1 MAETRNTWQTIKR
14 FSVYV
19 LDLKTTLGFGV
30 LAMLGYGMVD
40 ATLLNI
46 LQPLVDEGFTEE
58 TTTFLKWMPLFVVGM
73 ITIRGLCAFGS
84 TYCMA
89 RTGNT
94 VVMRLQCQLFDHL
107 MHLPVSFF
115 DKTPSGEL
123 VSKIIYDSTQV
134 SGAASK
140 SLVNIFRSGAFII
153 GLLIWMFY
161 QSWELSLVL
170 LFVAPAVGL
179 IVNVVSKRFRMI
191 SRRLQKAM
199 GNVSTTA
206 QQMLHGQKD
215 VLMFAGHETERERFA
230 TVSNNIRQ
238 QQMKMSTTRAASNA
252 IVQIVASFALAV
264 VLYLASVDSIRDQL
278 TPGKFVAIVGS
289 MLALLRPL
297 RDITNI
303 NSEIQKA
310 IAACN
315 SLFDILD
322 LEVEKN
328 TGSYVTDKV
337 KGKINFDGIN
347 FTYPT
352 ANERLINKLD
362 KVYSENNIAIDDL
375 LEIFFIFSFWIK
387 KSGVSKNTFSKIG
400 SNIGMYYDSGR
411 DRSEITNIIEKS
423 DLEILEEKIENLHF
437 KDFIFSNN
445 LWKEILFEGYIDE
458 QKINLELSKSNLF
471 SKESS
476 KPSWYKLWHYRDLSE
491 SEIIHHF
498 DILEKQFSE
507 HKFIDINEIMHV
519 IGLRLHFTSLGQY
532 PENLEEIIQ
541 QCKVYID
548 HLYATNKLE
557 PFLGSNNSENTYI
570 NDTGLSY
577 FNSGKDEFKEI
588 YDYLHK
594 HRDLATKDKLDEY
607 AEEVL
612 QALKTDDKKFF
623 SLICWTNDENEN
635 PFQNIPVMT
644 KIAPKEYV
652 SIALSKTDQTY
663 KTAIIMFNERYD
675 SHNIINNLKEEIDWI
690 IAVKDELIKQSK
702 NKTPIFKSIIET
714 LIEVHIDPIINEHD
728 QNKTNKS
735 NLS

>member
-1 MAETRNTWQTIKR
+1 MKQ
-14 FSVYV
+14 V
-19 LDLKTTLGFGV
+19 
-30 LAMLGYGMVD
+30 LGYLNTFIEHNGAKVIILADESQLDPQVQNNQDYIKAKEKLIGMTLRLNTQFPEVYSEF
-40 ATLLNI
+40 ATKIQKLSVQKTLQRNYAVIYELFNKLEVYSLRI
-46 LQPLVDEGFTEE
+46 LQQ
-58 TTTFLKWMPLFVVGM
+58 
-73 ITIRGLCAFGS
+73 S
-84 TYCMA
+84 
-89 RTGNT
+89 
-94 VVMRLQCQLFDHL
+94 
-107 MHLPVSFF
+107 
-115 DKTPSGEL
+115 
-123 VSKIIYDSTQV
+123 
-134 SGAASK
+134 
-140 SLVNIFRSGAFII
+140 
-153 GLLIWMFY
+153 IWDF
-161 QSWELSLVL
+161 
-170 LFVAPAVGL
+170 
-179 IVNVVSKRFRMI
+179 
-191 SRRLQKAM
+191 
-199 GNVSTTA
+199 
-206 QQMLHGQKD
+206 
-215 VLMFAGHETERERFA
+215 
-230 TVSNNIRQ
+230 
-238 QQMKMSTTRAASNA
+238 
-252 IVQIVASFALAV
+252 
-264 VLYLASVDSIRDQL
+264 
-278 TPGKFVAIVGS
+278 
-289 MLALLRPL
+289 
-297 RDITNI
+297 
-303 NSEIQKA
+303 
-310 IAACN
+310 
-315 SLFDILD
+315 
-322 LEVEKN
+322 
-328 TGSYVTDKV
+328 
-337 KGKINFDGIN
+337 
-347 FTYPT
+347 
-352 ANERLINKLD
+352 ERLINKLD

-612 QALKTDDKKFF
+612 QALKTDDKKFAIF
-623 SLICWTNDENEN
+623 LKNEN
-635 PFQNIPVMT
+635 TCCFQ
-644 KIAPKEYV
+644 
-652 SIALSKTDQTY
+652 S
-663 KTAIIMFNERYD
+663 
-675 SHNIINNLKEEIDWI
+675 
-690 IAVKDELIKQSK
+690 
-702 NKTPIFKSIIET
+702 
-714 LIEVHIDPIINEHD
+714 
-728 QNKTNKS
+728 
-735 NLS
+735 